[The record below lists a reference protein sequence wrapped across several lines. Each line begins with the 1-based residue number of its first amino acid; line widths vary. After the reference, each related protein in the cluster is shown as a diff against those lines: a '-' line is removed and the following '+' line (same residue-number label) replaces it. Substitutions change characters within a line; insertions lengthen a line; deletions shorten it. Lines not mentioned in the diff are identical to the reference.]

1 MVGIMARRP
10 VRIGNFSG
18 YLGDRYTALD
28 EVMAGDPVDVLM
40 GDYLAEITLAA
51 LAARARAD
59 PARGYVAYAADQIRP
74 HLPAIAGRGI
84 RVVTNAGGLNPAGLA
99 GALRE
104 MIAGAGLGLA
114 VAHVEGDDVLGELAA
129 FQAAGHALEHLDT
142 GAPLKDWGARPIAAN
157 AYLGGWGI
165 AAALRAGADIVV
177 TGRVADASLTAG
189 PAAWWHGWA
198 PGDWDALAGAVTAGH
213 VIECGPHATGG
224 NFSGFTQIPG
234 MTRPGFPVAEVAADG
249 SSVITKHRGHGGAVT
264 VDTVTAQLLY
274 EIQGPRYL
282 NPDVTAHLDTVTL
295 AGDGPDRVAISAVR
309 GSPPPPTAKVA
320 LFAPIGYEISQML
333 FATAPDVAAK
343 VALLRAQ
350 LTQALGGQVDD
361 LEITPLGVPA
371 ADPASQ
377 WEATVPVR
385 VIATAATPG
394 PLRAFGP
401 ALGSL
406 YLSSY
411 PGFHHDGGAQ
421 RLGEPWPRID
431 YWPALLPAGLIT
443 QRAVTGD
450 GTVLEVPA
458 PPAAEAASQ
467 PAHPEPPPAPWPAS
481 PRSGAARMLPLGAL
495 AHARSGD
502 KGGNANV
509 GIWVRHPD
517 AWEWLRGTLSTAV
530 LRDLVPEARDLEI
543 VRHEFP
549 HLRAVHVVLR
559 GLLGTGGSS
568 NLRVDQPGKAVGEYL
583 RSRLVPVP
591 EDLLPGALLP
601 GALLPGALLPGA
613 QLPGGP

>member
-1 MVGIMARRP
+1 MARP

-18 YLGDRYTALD
+18 YLGDRFTALD
-28 EVMAGDPVDVLM
+28 EVLAGDPVDVLT

-51 LAARARAD
+51 LAARARKD
-59 PARGYVAYAADQIRP
+59 PARGYVAYVLDQLRP
-74 HLPAIAGRGI
+74 HLPAIAARGI
-84 RVVTNAGGLNPAGLA
+84 RVVTNAGGLNPAALA
-99 GALRE
+99 AAVRE
-104 MIAGAGLGLA
+104 MIAEAGLDLP
-114 VAHVEGDDVLGELAA
+114 VAHVEGDDVLGDLAA
-129 FQAAGHALEHLDT
+129 FQAAGHALENLDT
-142 GAPLKDWGARPIAAN
+142 GAPVKDWGAEPIAAN

-165 AAALRAGADIVV
+165 AAALRAGAAIVV
-177 TGRVADASLTAG
+177 TGRVADASLTTG
-189 PAAWWHGWA
+189 PAAWWHGWS

-224 NFSGFTQIPG
+224 NFSGFTAIPG
-234 MTRPGFPVAEVAADG
+234 LTRPGFPVAEVAADG

-295 AGDGPDRVAISAVR
+295 APDGPDRVAISVVR

-333 FATAPDVAAK
+333 FATAPDVPAK

-377 WEATVPVR
+377 WEATVPIR
-385 VIATAATPG
+385 VIATARDPE

-421 RLGEPWPRID
+421 RLGPPWPRID
-431 YWPALLPAGLIT
+431 YWPALLPAGLVPH
-443 QRAVTGD
+443 RAVTGD
-450 GTVLEVPA
+450 GTVLEVPV
-458 PPAAEAASQ
+458 PPAAEALAQ
-467 PAHPEPPPAPWPAS
+467 PVHPEPSAPPPPG
-481 PRSGAARMLPLGAL
+481 RRVPLGTL

-509 GIWVRHPD
+509 GVWVRHPA
-517 AWEWLRGTLSTAV
+517 AWEWLRATLSTAAI
-530 LRDLVPEARDLEI
+530 RDLLPEARDLDI

-549 HLRAVHVVLR
+549 RLRAVHVVLR
-559 GLLGTGGSS
+559 GLLGTGGSA
-568 NLRVDQPGKAVGEYL
+568 NLRVDQPGKSVGEYL
-583 RSRLVPVP
+583 RARLVPVP
-591 EDLLPGALLP
+591 DALLAEVTAP
-601 GALLPGALLPGA
+601 GEPGPG
-613 QLPGGP
+613 P